1 MPGSTISFLSLPH
14 QLRLMHR
21 GAGGLS
27 KKVPFLHGRSAGR
40 SWTFLTVFFY
50 SVSANKTLSTEG
62 QDMLHINV
70 QQSLHSLISCYPL
83 WKAGP
88 QRWHVLL
95 KRSPERHTRQQ
106 GAGGVL
112 ELSAE
117 EAGQHKKTV
126 GWKVDLESC
135 A

>member
-62 QDMLHINV
+62 QDMLHINEGNV
-70 QQSLHSLISCYPL
+70 QQSLRSYLLLSPTESWTSALTHLAEEVSRKTH
-83 WKAGP
+83 KAAGS
-88 QRWHVLL
+88 R
-95 KRSPERHTRQQ
+95 RSP
-106 GAGGVL
+106 
-112 ELSAE
+112 
-117 EAGQHKKTV
+117 
-126 GWKVDLESC
+126 
-135 A
+135 